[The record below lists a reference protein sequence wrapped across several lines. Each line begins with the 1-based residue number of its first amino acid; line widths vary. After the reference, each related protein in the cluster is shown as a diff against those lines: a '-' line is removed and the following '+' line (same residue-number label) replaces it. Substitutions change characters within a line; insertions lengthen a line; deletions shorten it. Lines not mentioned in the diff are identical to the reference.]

1 MRRIRRSI
9 AEGFEFI
16 LAIVFVIFVSCV
28 GCANTGR
35 PEVVGGMNLEQQMEA
50 YIDDY
55 LDQVLNQCIE
65 LHGMAGS
72 GESPVDCAFQSDLSA
87 MHLSLPSIAYHN
99 DHYQQIMTLEHHWCA
114 SAQSKTGSAAR
125 WVRHFRREKRI
136 VSRPCYTGAE
146 LRRLLRYGEE
156 REARQN

>member
-1 MRRIRRSI
+1 METHDESGRALPMPVTYHTRIAPSQDDSP
-9 AEGFEFI
+9 AK
-16 LAIVFVIFVSCV
+16 A
-28 GCANTGR
+28 
-35 PEVVGGMNLEQQMEA
+35 A

-156 REARQN
+156 REARQK